1 MNVKS
6 MLVGLLIAV
15 VASMGTYFLM
25 PPPRGAEAARCVT
38 SSDFHPEIIS
48 LSNRLENSI
57 NQWGTRNYQLTQTLR
72 KELVD
77 ARVIK
82 NPFTDY
88 TPKN

>member
-6 MLVGLLIAV
+6 MIVGLVIAV
-15 VASMGTYFLM
+15 VASTGTYFLL
-25 PPPRGAEAARCVT
+25 PPPSGAEAARCLT
-38 SSDFHPEIIS
+38 SSDFNPQIIS
-48 LSNRLENSI
+48 LSNHLENSI

-82 NPFTDY
+82 KSIY
-88 TPKN
+88 